1 MSSKNLLEAALDVAF
16 TDPSRQG
23 GVETALLAAELY
35 VSPTGGK
42 PADGVV
48 LGRDAP
54 FRLNGIVLQEG
65 HQATAAF
72 TRTDFATAL
81 FGEPASMAIR
91 GRHLLEAFVGGWIVL
106 NPGQEKGL
114 VLSPTDISAILAHA
128 GDAQPTVEDPNI
140 EVLTPE
146 PAPTALIAN
155 MRAVLDHPAI
165 RSAWVSTTRDRT
177 TGQTGWRMEVYG
189 DLEMAAVRARVQE
202 GTRGLDFGDE
212 HLDLLIGPA
221 SDIVGAGHRII

>member
-1 MSSKNLLEAALDVAF
+1 MSSKNLLEAALDAAF

-106 NPGQEKGL
+106 NLGQEKGL

-155 MRAVLDHPAI
+155 MRAVLDHPRFVPPGCQRRGIGRRGRRGGGWKSMATLKW
-165 RSAWVSTTRDRT
+165 RLSGLGCRKAREGSTSETST
-177 TGQTGWRMEVYG
+177 W
-189 DLEMAAVRARVQE
+189 
-202 GTRGLDFGDE
+202 
-212 HLDLLIGPA
+212 IC
-221 SDIVGAGHRII
+221 